1 MRFAGLG
8 IIRCAKQDALRSFSE
23 GGPVYYV
30 YLIESLSAQGERY
43 VGMTTD
49 LKQRLRE
56 HNQGNLLIPQSSAD
70 GSYSL
75 MSRSLIEPRQ
85 KLLNVTSNP
94 VQVTHSLESAYGNSL
109 LKVFRV
115 LVSPFSSQSRA
126 ASRSSLVRPCP
137 AFAKRIVTSAPALRR
152 SAARHFVSDAG
163 TIGS

>member
-30 YLIESLSAQGERY
+30 YLIAGLSAQGERY

-56 HNQGNLLIPQSSAD
+56 HNQGKSSHTAKFSRWKLITYVAFTDRPKAEAFD
-70 GSYSL
+70 
-75 MSRSLIEPRQ
+75 
-85 KLLNVTSNP
+85 VTLNP
-94 VQVTHSLESAYGNSL
+94 VRVTHSVESAYGNSL

-115 LVSPFSSQSRA
+115 LVCSTFLQA
-126 ASRSSLVRPCP
+126 IGVL
-137 AFAKRIVTSAPALRR
+137 FQG
-152 SAARHFVSDAG
+152 RH
-163 TIGS
+163 